1 MDRST
6 PYDLANQ
13 KHRRELD
20 QLGIDALIG
29 IFGEPE
35 VVPEWD
41 TPRLLHWQP
50 GDPRPLFANDDPAV
64 MQAIGRCA
72 AARIWDSL
80 PSDRQPRPLAIAITN
95 AHPAECGWCSDE
107 LEELLAACD
116 WATFEG
122 RTQTAEWLTW
132 KQERNG
138 EQATY
143 QRRVPVGVRSQRHAD
158 FWALSWR
165 ERSDRIRRAQYP
177 TAVPR

>member
-1 MDRST
+1 MAERSEMYDFANRRDRK
-6 PYDLANQ
+6 DLD
-13 KHRRELD
+13 L
-20 QLGIDALIG
+20 LSIDALIG

-35 VVPEWD
+35 VIPEWD
-41 TPRLLHWQP
+41 APRLRHWQP

-72 AARIWDSL
+72 AARVYGSL
-80 PSDRQPRPLAIAITN
+80 RSDLAPLRSVITN
-95 AHPAECGWCSDE
+95 AHPAECGWCSDS

-116 WATFEG
+116 WATFDG
-122 RTQTAEWLTW
+122 RTQTAEWLTL

-143 QRRVPVGVRSQRHAD
+143 QRRMSIGVRSQRHAD

-165 ERSDRIRRAQYP
+165 ERSERIRQAQYQAP
-177 TAVPR
+177 VPA

>member
-1 MDRST
+1 MTERSAS
-6 PYDLANQ
+6 YDLGNP
-13 KHRRELD
+13 KHRKELD
-20 QLGIDALIG
+20 VLGIDALIG

-35 VVPEWD
+35 VIPEWD
-41 TPRLLHWQP
+41 TPRLRNWQP
-50 GDPRPLFANDDPAV
+50 GEPRPLFANDDPAV

-72 AARIWDSL
+72 AARVYGSL
-80 PSDRQPRPLAIAITN
+80 RTGLAQLGSVVTN